1 MESKD
6 KRQPGD
12 LGFAPT
18 GQLDKIDCEMILQT
32 TKPCK
37 NANPL
42 IMGGF
47 NYGDIDQYSN
57 YAKSKLDTVLS

>member
-1 MESKD
+1 MEIKD

-18 GQLDKIDCEMILQT
+18 GQLDKIDCEMLLQT
-32 TKPCK
+32 TKAYK

-42 IMGGF
+42 IMGDF
-47 NYGDIDQYSN
+47 NYCGIDQYSN
-57 YAKSKLDTVLS
+57 YAKSKPDTALS